1 MDNIGIFEW
10 LFDRSKP
17 RRSGRAEELVL
28 RDLLTQEGLE
38 LQFRELAFWSCV
50 NLIANILGR
59 CEVKTF
65 ERGKQVKGGEWY
77 LWNVSPNANQSAAA
91 FRHRLVA
98 EAYMH
103 GDALVVNEPYGEGM
117 AVADAFSVNDD
128 RPIRRFENIRVG
140 NRTINRRDAPD
151 VLYLRPNYMAMN
163 PIIRKMGD
171 CYLRLMATAM
181 QAYQFNA
188 GQHWKVHVDQ
198 MADADETEG
207 EDGKPKDVWAENFQ
221 KVLENQI
228 KPFLNSSTG
237 VLPELEGYVY
247 TQLSGQDPSK
257 VSTKE
262 VRELATE
269 IFRET
274 GRAFMLPEALTVG
287 GQQDTTA
294 AKKQLMEF
302 VINPLAGQ
310 LEQEINRK
318 RYSREEYIQGT
329 RVRVDTS
336 NLEHFDIFANAANVE
351 KLIGSGI
358 KSVNELRALIG
369 DDPIPEEWADKHFL
383 TLNIGTVERADGR
396 DKTKN
401 GGDKQA

>member
-17 RRSGRAEELVL
+17 RRSGRAEELVI
-28 RDLLTQEGLE
+28 RDMMLQEGLE
-38 LQFRELAFWSCV
+38 LQFREMAFWSCV
-50 NLIANILGR
+50 NLIANILSK
-59 CEVKTF
+59 CEIKTF
-65 ERGKQVKGGEWY
+65 EYGKQIRGTEWY
-77 LWNVSPNANQSAAA
+77 MWNVKPNANQSAAV
-91 FRHRLVA
+91 FWHRFVA
-98 EAYMH
+98 EAYMR
-103 GDALVVNEPYGEGM
+103 GDVLIVKEPYGNGVV
-117 AVADAFSVNDD
+117 VADDFAINDD
-128 RPIRRFENIRVG
+128 APVRRYESISIGKQTIRR
-140 NRTINRRDAPD
+140 RDPAD
-151 VLYLRPNYMAMN
+151 VIYFRPNYMAMN
-163 PIIRKMGD
+163 PIIEKMST

-198 MADADETEG
+198 MADAQEDKDEEG
-207 EDGKPKDVWAENFQ
+207 RPQEPYEETMRK
-221 KVLENQI
+221 LIENQI
-228 KPFLNSSTG
+228 APFLNSRTG
-237 VLPELEGYVY
+237 VLPEFEGYQY

-274 GRAFMLPEALTVG
+274 GRGFLIPEALTVG
-287 GQQDTTA
+287 GQQDTTSA
-294 AKKQLMEF
+294 RKQLMED
-302 VINPLAGQ
+302 VIDPLARQ
-310 LEQEINRK
+310 AEQAINGS
-318 RYSREEYIQGT
+318 RYSPEEFLRGS
-329 RVRVDTS
+329 RVRIDTS
-336 NLEHFDIFANAANVE
+336 NIGHFDIFANAANVE

-383 TLNIGTVERADGR
+383 TLNIGAVERADGS